1 MLAAICIFGGCSTLR
16 PIHIVMRRYLHVH
29 ANGGHETQRFTYV
42 VVRGLHRAQLIW
54 YVGVPYISRRGRLFT
69 PSTPPQSNH
78 MVPGRLNGV
87 VSSSS
92 IPLHKT
98 TYSACWL
105 TRSGYQGMLLCCQKA
120 IRDLITTENATY
132 PQEMVCTER
141 RPKVR
146 SRSCQHM
153 RRGPRHFPQHSESRS
168 RIWQTSDL
176 QSDVDYTN
184 NQATWYI
191 EVFVSRPFVFL
202 TLIIHYYYN

>member
-1 MLAAICIFGGCSTLR
+1 MSTSMG
-16 PIHIVMRRYLHVH
+16 VMKLK
-29 ANGGHETQRFTYV
+29 
-42 VVRGLHRAQLIW
+42 GLHMSSW
-54 YVGVPYISRRGRLFT
+54 GVFT
-69 PSTPPQSNH
+69 VRNWFGMSGFRTLPGGAGFLPLPPPPKSNH
-78 MVPGRLNGV
+78 MVPGHLDGI

-120 IRDLITTENATY
+120 IRDLIRTENATY
-132 PQEMVCTER
+132 LQEMVCTKC

-153 RRGPRHFPQHSESRS
+153 RRGPWHFPQHSELRS

-191 EVFVSRPFVFL
+191 EVFVSHPFVFF